1 MRKISM
7 EDKLKEIEESLTLHE
22 KSFGLLSIMG
32 YYDTTI
38 DSDVDEYLLCTAV
51 IPENATDIGVA
62 VGTELW
68 ILKDKELKVSAK
80 DLVDIF
86 DLFRKCNKELICD
99 LYEDVN
105 TFNMSKYINRLQCLH
120 P

>member
-1 MRKISM
+1 MEKIIK
-7 EDKLKEIEESLTLHE
+7 EELKEIENSLMSHK

-32 YYDTTI
+32 YYDTAT
-38 DSDVDEYLLCTAV
+38 DSDIDEYLLCTVV
-51 IPENATDIGVA
+51 IPENKTGIGVA
-62 VGTELW
+62 VGAELW
-68 ILKDKELKVSAK
+68 ILKDKELKISAK
-80 DLVDIF
+80 DLVDVF
-86 DLFRKCNKELICD
+86 DLFRKCKKELICD

>member
-1 MRKISM
+1 MDITNLKAWQ
-7 EDKLKEIEESLTLHE
+7 LKEKI
-22 KSFGLLSIMG
+22 
-32 YYDTTI
+32 
-38 DSDVDEYLLCTAV
+38 A
-51 IPENATDIGVA
+51 N
-62 VGTELW
+62 
-68 ILKDKELKVSAK
+68 KELKVSAK
-80 DLVDIF
+80 DLVDIL